1 MYDVLQKLLNEKY
14 GESYKAVYLRFKR
27 FIFAYRVISPQIYF
41 KLKKRTSDTFSHVF
55 WVVVVLCF
63 SIVGHFLCFESL
75 VNHFYNQIKTL
86 IYNGLSCL
94 SNHN

>member
-41 KLKKRTSDTFSHVF
+41 KLKKTDARHLLARVVSGGCTLFFDCWTFSLFRVTGQP
-55 WVVVVLCF
+55 L
-63 SIVGHFLCFESL
+63 LQP
-75 VNHFYNQIKTL
+75 N
-86 IYNGLSCL
+86 
-94 SNHN
+94 